1 METSNSV
8 PSILNGAILDI
19 FCRLPVKS
27 LVRFSAVSKLWERG
41 LFDSNKHSI
50 ISMEKSPKTNKN
62 FPLLVCCKKSHKQSC
77 SCHYALFE
85 IERLNKISLFT
96 TPFCLPDNYI
106 LAGCCNGI
114 LCVHKICNCYNP
126 KKIYLWN
133 PLLHQ
138 RRALPKSK
146 SLEHFTDLGFF
157 FDQRNDDYK
166 VVKIFMFRIVEIYSS
181 KSNLWRSV
189 DLTNMPM
196 SVSRTKD
203 FQIPAA
209 FNGILHCLVY
219 KVNCGKDAPPYSVIK
234 FNNVE
239 EKFEEILLPESNP
252 LDFSTARLGVYQ
264 GCLSLACW
272 FPPLGDEVWIVKD
285 DQDKGTYKSSKIA
298 VPNSSDGGFQ
308 HSDVKG
314 FTINSKDLADCRWDI
329 VLYDYGRGIYE
340 DFGLGSGSGSAS
352 SSYGRI
358 TL

>member
-27 LVRFSAVSKLWERG
+27 LVRFSAVSKLWER
-41 LFDSNKHSI
+41 
-50 ISMEKSPKTNKN
+50 
-62 FPLLVCCKKSHKQSC
+62 
-77 SCHYALFE
+77 
-85 IERLNKISLFT
+85 
-96 TPFCLPDNYI
+96 DNYI